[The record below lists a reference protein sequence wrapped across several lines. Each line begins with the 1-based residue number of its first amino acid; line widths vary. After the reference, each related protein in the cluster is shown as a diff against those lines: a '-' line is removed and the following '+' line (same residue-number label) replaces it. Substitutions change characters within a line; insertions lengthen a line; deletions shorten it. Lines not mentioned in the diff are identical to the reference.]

1 MNLDANLYLNLIR
14 GGAARLAAHRQEI
27 NNLNVFPIPDG
38 DTGDNMFMTIDATA
52 SIALN
57 GGTQFPQTPCGLK
70 PLSNFCDT
78 KVTGPAG
85 RLEAPGNPTRLGE
98 VADAVS
104 HAMLLGAR
112 GNSGVILSRIFAG
125 LAKGFQGLQ
134 EADIAAFDAAM
145 GCAVEEA
152 YHAVS
157 KPVEGTILTVLRE
170 GVDAARGSKSIEEF
184 FDLWIAGMDLS
195 LQHTPELL
203 DVLKKAGVVDSGG
216 AGLLCIA
223 EGMRDALQGKETP
236 GTSPRVTEG
245 DGTSSSGPQSSS
257 TGPQSSSSGP
267 QSSSSGPQSSS
278 SGLSRGSHPVD
289 FSAFTEDSVLEF
301 GYCTEFLLRLQ
312 RSKVDLETF
321 DENVIKTWLESIG
334 DSLVFFREGSIIK
347 VHVHT
352 MDPGAV
358 LTRCREWGEFLTIKV
373 ENMTLQHHENK
384 MDTKFKRARK
394 ALGIVTVASGK
405 GLTDTFKQMGADVV
419 ISGGQTMNPAVER
432 FLEAF
437 DDASADT
444 ILVFP
449 NNSNIIL
456 TAKQAAGLYK
466 DSRIEVIPTTTL
478 GEGYYA
484 LANLDTEMPVEE
496 MVTSLTE
503 AAASV
508 VTAEVS
514 QAIRDASGYK
524 KGEYI
529 GISGK
534 DILCGAPTAD
544 EAVLGLVSQLEA
556 SAHDILVL
564 FTGES
569 VESADSLRAQI
580 EKSCPLTEVIVLDGG
595 QPVYDYIL
603 MLC

>member
-1 MNLDANLYLNLIR
+1 MNLTANLYLKLIR
-14 GGAARLAAHRQEI
+14 GGAAALAARRQEI
-27 NNLNVFPIPDG
+27 NDLNVFPIPDG
-38 DTGDNMFMTIDATA
+38 DTGDNMFMTIDAGA
-52 SIALN
+52 GVDPSSS
-57 GGTQFPQTPCGLK
+57 GPQSSSSGPQSSSSGPQSSSSGLSRGS
-70 PLSNFCDT
+70 LSATSDT
-78 KVTGPAG
+78 
-85 RLEAPGNPTRLGE
+85 
-98 VADAVS
+98 VS

-125 LAKGFQGLQ
+125 LAKGFAGLE

-145 GCAVEEA
+145 ACAVDEA

-157 KPVEGTILTVLRE
+157 QPVEGTILTVLRE
-170 GVDAARGSKSIEEF
+170 GVDAAHGSKSIEEF
-184 FDLWIAGMDLS
+184 MDLWIASMDLS

-223 EGMRDALQGKETP
+223 EGMRDALHGKETP
-236 GTSPRVTEG
+236 GTSPRVTENG
-245 DGTSSSGPQSSS
+245 ADTSSMAPR
-257 TGPQSSSSGP
+257 
-267 QSSSSGPQSSS
+267 SSS

-312 RSKVDLETF
+312 RSKVDLDSF
-321 DENVIKTWLESIG
+321 DETVIKSWLESIG

-352 MDPGAV
+352 KDPGAV

-394 ALGIVTVASGK
+394 ALGVVAVASGK

-437 DDASADT
+437 DDAGADT

-449 NNSNIIL
+449 NNSNIVL
-456 TAKQAAGLYK
+456 TARQAAALYK
-466 DSRIEVIPTTTL
+466 DARIEVIPTKTL

-484 LANLDTEMPVEE
+484 LANLDAEMPVEE
-496 MVTSLTE
+496 MVTALTE

-508 VTAEVS
+508 TTAEVS

-534 DILCGAPTAD
+534 EILCGAPSA
-544 EAVLGLVSQLEA
+544 EGAVLELATKLEA

-564 FTGES
+564 FTGET
-569 VESADSLRAQI
+569 VESADTLKSQL